1 MNPEVSHVPADQPG
15 VATAEEGIVLLDG
28 PNGAAIAMTPDADRF
43 LVAEYPYAAGQTIH
57 VLTNWQ
63 QRIK

>member
-1 MNPEVSHVPADQPG
+1 MAVAIAAHGESISAGQPTPLFQPPRSHGSV
-15 VATAEEGIVLLDG
+15 
-28 PNGAAIAMTPDADRF
+28 AMTPDADRF